1 MEGDVALN
9 LNCLSCSV
17 PKLRGETGIAAP
29 HNRDKRRECNNRG
42 AERRVAERMVGC
54 ESREIEV
61 LS

>member
-1 MEGDVALN
+1 MEGDIPLN

-29 HNRDKRRECNNRG
+29 YRDKRRECNNRG